1 MSLYIV
7 DVPLLSLILYIDVAI
22 YLYIHSFIYQFF
34 YLRHR
39 YAIKV
44 ELKLALNRRDR
55 NFSHLERL
63 YCGLN

>member
-7 DVPLLSLILYIDVAI
+7 DVPLLSLILYIDVAS

-63 YCGLN
+63 SCGLN